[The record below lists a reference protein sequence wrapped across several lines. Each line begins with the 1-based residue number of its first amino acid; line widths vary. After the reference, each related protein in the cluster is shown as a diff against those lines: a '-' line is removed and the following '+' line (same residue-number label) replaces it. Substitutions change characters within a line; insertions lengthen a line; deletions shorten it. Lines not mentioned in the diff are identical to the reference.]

1 MCAYERGPVMGL
13 KDKLT
18 GRLKQAAGDLKGD
31 PSLRREGLDE
41 ERKAEAKEDLEK
53 AHEQVEEQAAKVRDA
68 ELVAEEQRR
77 RRG

>member
-1 MCAYERGPVMGL
+1 MCGYERGSVMGL

-31 PSLRREGLDE
+31 EGLRREGLDE
-41 ERKAEAKEDLEK
+41 ERKAEAEEDLEK

-68 ELVAEEQRR
+68 ELAAEEQRR

>member
-1 MCAYERGPVMGL
+1 MGL

-31 PSLRREGLDE
+31 DGLRQQGLDE
-41 ERKAEAKEDLEK
+41 ERKAEAEEDLEA
-53 AHEQVEEQAAKVRDA
+53 AHEQVVDQAARVQDA
-68 ELVAEEQRR
+68 ERAVEDQK

>member
-1 MCAYERGPVMGL
+1 MGL

-41 ERKAEAKEDLEK
+41 ERKAEAEEDLDA
-53 AHEQVEEQAAKVRDA
+53 AHDRVEEQAVKVQDA
-68 ELVAEEQRR
+68 ERAAEDERR
-77 RRG
+77 RRRD

>member
-1 MCAYERGPVMGL
+1 MGL

-31 PSLRREGLDE
+31 PILRREGVDE
-41 ERKAEAKEDLEK
+41 ERKGEAKEDLEA
-53 AHEQVEEQAAKVRDA
+53 AHDKVEEQAVKVQDA
-68 ELVAEEQRR
+68 ERAVEDEQRR